1 MDKFELP
8 ISDRIKGLQ
17 ERRKRQ
23 NKDLRLNFERNRIIT
38 DYYKANPKQ
47 YPIMKRAGFLYKWL
61 TERAI
66 NIEDEDIFL
75 GDAGPQCRTVHFDIE
90 QCSPMWITGCF
101 GDTD

>member
-8 ISDRIKGLQ
+8 ISPRIQALK

-47 YPIMKRAGFLYKWL
+47 YPIMKRLPLGNRNARSSPLYF
-61 TERAI
+61 A
-66 NIEDEDIFL
+66 
-75 GDAGPQCRTVHFDIE
+75 
-90 QCSPMWITGCF
+90 
-101 GDTD
+101 